1 MPIIRHEETGAV
13 LRYEMDST
21 VSAAVQ
27 KLMAENGYPVPIL
40 DTPSE
45 HQARYWSM
53 FGKAITHVE
62 DGTPKH
68 FPNPARKIQI
78 RYISTD
84 TGTGKLPWRTVRPQS
99 AMNVPPGWYAITPI
113 GKIDGESDNL
123 AVAHGPYNYRHAKSI
138 VRQWLHNF
146 YGPDGRNAQADFWLG
161 EAEEGDIEVI
171 RSAPESVA
179 GIVVPGMKIHEIG
192 LDKRDGRTMWDRE
205 YVEGR

>member
-1 MPIIRHEETGAV
+1 MPIIRHDETGAI
-13 LRYEMDST
+13 LWYETESG
-21 VSAAVQ
+21 VAQKVQ

-123 AVAHGPYNYRHAKSI
+123 AVAHGPYNYRHAKSL

-146 YGPDGRNAQADFWLG
+146 YGPEGRNAQADFWLG
-161 EAEEGDIEVI
+161 EAEEGDIEI
-171 RSAPESVA
+171 LKLDETNL
-179 GIVVPGMKIHEIG
+179 GVPGPNAAIQEVAI
-192 LDKRDGRTMWDRE
+192 DKRDGRTLWEDR
-205 YVEGR
+205 YPKGTK

>member
-1 MPIIRHEETGAV
+1 MPIIRHEDTGAI
-13 LRYEMDST
+13 LWYETESG
-21 VSAAVQ
+21 VAQKVQ

-45 HQARYWSM
+45 HQARYWAM
-53 FGKAITHVE
+53 FGKAITHIE

-84 TGTGKLPWRTVRPQS
+84 TGTGKLPWRTVRPNS
-99 AMNVPPGWYAITPI
+99 AMNIPPGWYAITPI

-123 AVAHGPYNYRHAKSI
+123 AVAHGPYSYRHAKSI

-146 YGPDGRNAQADFWLG
+146 WGPDGKNAQADFWLG

-205 YVEGR
+205 YVEGK